1 MCLSNHTY
9 QSLIWEALFDFITH
23 IKQVWWQV
31 YRKIAENKINKKNM
45 IALYINW
52 DFDPEIINIYGFS
65 LRYYGLLFVCGLLL
79 CMYIL
84 KGIFRRENLKES
96 AHEALFIY
104 GIVGI
109 FVGARLGHCL
119 FYDFE
124 YFSNNILEMFLPIK
138 INQIGEIK
146 FIGYRGLASH
156 GGTIG
161 LIISLYL
168 YSKKYEIKYL
178 KILDLI
184 AIVAP
189 LGATF
194 IRLANL
200 MNSEMIGNPTTMP
213 WAFIFRK
220 VDNIPRH
227 PSQLYEAIAYLII
240 FIIVFTV
247 YKTKNIKLGNGFL
260 FGLAITLIFTMRI
273 LIEFVK
279 INQVEFENG
288 MKLNMGQL
296 LSIPFIIIGIYFM
309 GSNLMRK
316 ETK

>member
-1 MCLSNHTY
+1 
-9 QSLIWEALFDFITH
+9 
-23 IKQVWWQV
+23 
-31 YRKIAENKINKKNM
+31 M

-52 DFDPEIINIYGFS
+52 DFDSEIINILGFP
-65 LRYYGLLFVCGLLL
+65 LKYYGLLFACGLLL
-79 CMYIL
+79 SMYIL
-84 KGIFRRENLKES
+84 KIIFKRENLKDS

-109 FVGARLGHCL
+109 LVGARLGHCL
-119 FYDFE
+119 FYDFD
-124 YFSNNILEMFLPIK
+124 YYSKNLLEIIVPIK
-138 INQIGEIK
+138 KTLTGEYK
-146 FIGYRGLASH
+146 FIGYAGLASH

-178 KILDLI
+178 KVLDLI

-220 VDNIPRH
+220 VDTIPRH
-227 PSQLYEAIAYLII
+227 PAQLYEAISYLLI
-240 FIIVFTV
+240 FILVFTV

-273 LIEFVK
+273 LIEFLK
-279 INQVEFENG
+279 MNQVEFEDG
-288 MKLNMGQL
+288 MKLNMGQI
-296 LSIPFIIIGIYFM
+296 LSIPFVLIGLFFM
-309 GSNLMRK
+309 MKNSIKK
-316 ETK
+316 EIVSKSY